1 MKTRKTKPTLILMA
15 IALWLGTA
23 MPTLGQTELYK
34 QYSHLKDV
42 TVACIMNFY
51 VNDTTQVELTILA
64 PQTKEAV
71 YYLAEE
77 FNLGIEKDII
87 DKNWG
92 SNNCTGLLITS
103 VCRDNVSKRFGP
115 INSLDDYKN
124 ISKLVYNY
132 NAGEILIFHDIDT
145 KERNIAIVTFL
156 TNTLEYPEL
165 FPSVNNVNCI
175 SKNIK

>member
-64 PQTKEAV
+64 PKTKEAV
-71 YYLAEE
+71 YYLVEE
-77 FNLGIEKDII
+77 FNLGLDKEKVYNRFE
-87 DKNWG
+87 KEERYTLYTYN
-92 SNNCTGLLITS
+92 
-103 VCRDNVSKRFGP
+103 VRKDNIKKCFGP
-115 INSLDDYKN
+115 ITSDEDYKN
-124 ISKLVYNY
+124 MSILAYNY
-132 NAGEILIFHDIDT
+132 NMGIIIIFHDINTEDRY
-145 KERNIAIVTFL
+145 KIINRFL
-156 TNTLEYPEL
+156 IKTLKQPDLLPKTTNGID
-165 FPSVNNVNCI
+165 N
-175 SKNIK
+175 K

>member
-23 MPTLGQTELYK
+23 MTTVGQTELYK

-71 YYLAEE
+71 YYLVEE

-87 DKNWG
+87 DKTFG
-92 SNNCTGLLITS
+92 DKNNMGLFS
-103 VCRDNVSKRFGP
+103 RNVYKNDPTKKYGA
-115 INSLDDYKN
+115 IGGNDDYKN
-124 ISKLVYNY
+124 ISVLAYNC
-132 NAGEILIFHDIDT
+132 NTGAIIIFHNIET
-145 KERNIAIVTFL
+145 KERDYKIEQFL
-156 TNTLEYPEL
+156 VRTLKRPDLLPKTRNKDDY
-165 FPSVNNVNCI
+165 NN
-175 SKNIK
+175 K